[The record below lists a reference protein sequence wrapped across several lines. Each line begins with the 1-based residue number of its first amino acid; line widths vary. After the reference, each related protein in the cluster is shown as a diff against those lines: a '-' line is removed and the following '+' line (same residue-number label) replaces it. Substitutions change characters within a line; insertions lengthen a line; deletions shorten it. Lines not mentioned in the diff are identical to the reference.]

1 MSDSNWKWA
10 SFINNIKGESMKKRK
25 SFVRIIPSIIGVIIS
40 LILIPLLVM
49 NLTIIVKSYINPDEV
64 PGFFG
69 IKPFIVSTGSMEG
82 TINIGDLV
90 ITKEVDPA
98 TLEVGDIISYK
109 EESSVITH
117 RIIAMTEKDGEL
129 AFTTK
134 GDANNTEDDN
144 PVTYSQVEGI
154 YLFRIARL
162 GNLAMFM
169 QTPVGMIV
177 FIGIPI
183 CCFILYDIIRRRI
196 QTKKEM
202 KKEDELQAELDRL
215 RSQIDEQKEDKK
227 EIEEND

>member
-1 MSDSNWKWA
+1 
-10 SFINNIKGESMKKRK
+10 MKKRK